1 MNRTISIIIPT
12 FNEAAEI
19 GKTLAALRLLGGNT
33 EIVVADGGSIDD
45 TATIA
50 RDFGAIVVESSRG
63 RGDQMHAAALV
74 SIGEILWFV
83 HADSRPA
90 PDALNEILSA
100 LEDSSVVAG
109 NFTLRF
115 AGESRPAKFMTWFY
129 RHIRK
134 IGLLYGDSGI
144 FVRRDAYERV
154 GGFKSLPLFEDL
166 DLVYRLRK
174 IGKLV
179 TLDAEIVTSSRRF
192 ENRAFL
198 PVFIRW
204 IVFQCLYWIG
214 VSPHTM
220 AGIYHP
226 EKEHPHS
233 SGNAETKVV

>member
-1 MNRTISIIIPT
+1 MISIIIPT
-12 FNEAAEI
+12 FNESAEI
-19 GKTLAALRLLGGNT
+19 GTTLAALRSLRGNT
-33 EIVVADGGSIDD
+33 EIIVADGGSDDD

-50 RDFGAIVVESSRG
+50 RELGAVVVESPRG

-74 SIGEILWFV
+74 SSGEILWFV

-90 PDALNEILSA
+90 PDALNEILLA
-100 LEDSSVVAG
+100 LEDLSVAAG

-115 AGESRPAKFMTWFY
+115 AGEGRPAKFMTWFY

-144 FVRRDAYERV
+144 FVRRDAYEAV

-166 DLVYRLRK
+166 DLVYRLRT

-179 TLDAEIVTSSRRF
+179 TLDSEIITSSRRF

-198 PVFIRW
+198 PVFVRW

-226 EKEHPHS
+226 EKEKSHDS
-233 SGNAETKVV
+233 RSAETKVF